1 MSLTPSYSS
10 AHLYFDDLEV
20 GNEWVSGGRTVT
32 EADIVN
38 FAGFSGDFNPIH
50 IDHEFAKTTP
60 FRRPIAHGFA
70 VFCMAS
76 GLGVFAPPVRTM
88 AMLRVNV
95 WNFSMPVFAGDT
107 IHNVTR
113 VKEKILRGRGR
124 RGEIVWYRAVMN
136 QDGKVVQDGEVV
148 TLVECRP
155 PVRGGVL
162 ATPDAATPSAPSAP
176 SNNGTT

>member
-1 MSLTPSYSS
+1 MSFSS

-20 GNEWVSGGRTVT
+20 GNEWTSGGRTVT
-32 EADIVN
+32 EADIIN

-76 GLGVFAPPVRTM
+76 GLGIWSPPVRTM

-95 WNFSMPVFAGDT
+95 WNFSLPVFAGDT
-107 IHNVTR
+107 IRNLTR
-113 VKEKILRGRGR
+113 VKEKTIRGRGR
-124 RGEIVWYRAVMN
+124 RGEIVWYRAVLN

-155 PVRGGVL
+155 PVREPAAVT
-162 ATPDAATPSAPSAP
+162 ADAAAPAAPATSA
-176 SNNGTT
+176 NNGTA